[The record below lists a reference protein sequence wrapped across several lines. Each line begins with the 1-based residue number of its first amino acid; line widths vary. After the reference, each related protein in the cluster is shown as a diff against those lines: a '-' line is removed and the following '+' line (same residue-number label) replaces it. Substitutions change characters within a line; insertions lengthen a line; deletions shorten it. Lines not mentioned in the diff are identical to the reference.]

1 MGLNF
6 TLPGHANIELRR
18 DGRDISV
25 TIHNLHQYIALVT
38 QWFLNEGVQVQFE
51 AIREGKIH
59 AHTKKLNLIALVLIA
74 LLTLFRQQDLIQCF
88 NRIACASSTRKKSKR
103 FYVAQD

>member
-1 MGLNF
+1 MISYRFLFIQIDYLHYDGCPIADLGLNF

-38 QWFLNEGVQVQFE
+38 HWFLNEGVHVQFE
-51 AIREGKIH
+51 AIREG
-59 AHTKKLNLIALVLIA
+59 NYC
-74 LLTLFRQQDLIQCF
+74 D
-88 NRIACASSTRKKSKR
+88 RK
-103 FYVAQD
+103 YVDHNH